1 MFHMIPFKCSTQLRF
16 WNYLLEKLGTMILNK
31 FSHLLNMWHL
41 LSFDQGL
48 SECSWNLVN
57 AKTQGRVFIRYWRLD
72 NSLASMWNSLV
83 KFWWYSILEVNFFST
98 ILLLL
103 YTIFLL
109 HVLQFL
115 KKTLANNQQKLQ
127 LKYFWLLDPF
137 VIFFIRHRKAGT

>member
-1 MFHMIPFKCSTQLRF
+1 ML
-16 WNYLLEKLGTMILNK
+16 KLKG
-31 FSHLLNMWHL
+31 
-41 LSFDQGL
+41 
-48 SECSWNLVN
+48 ECSL
-57 AKTQGRVFIRYWRLD
+57 GIRDWTILWPLCGILWLNFD
-72 NSLASMWNSLV
+72 GIASLKL
-83 KFWWYSILEVNFFST
+83 IFST

-127 LKYFWLLDPF
+127 LKYFWLLNPF